1 MIILGIDK
9 GYAIV
14 GIGVIEYKGNK
25 FRPLEYNAITTNA
38 HTMTSHR
45 LKIIYDEENIVLDEY
60 NENVE
65 IVSDVE
71 KLIYSNIY
79 GQLKT
84 FIQNKPVLVQEI
96 NSEMQ
101 EVIEK
106 YKDVITEE

>member
-1 MIILGIDK
+1 MKLLKIEDK
-9 GYAIV
+9 KCFFSKDGEDFKPISDIAKEDIFE
-14 GIGVIEYKGNK
+14 I
-25 FRPLEYNAITTNA
+25 
-38 HTMTSHR
+38 

-65 IVSDVE
+65 IASDVE